1 LRKKVPAKSHL
12 LAFDQLGPIELRPI
26 HGRTWAQK
34 SHPDRLP
41 ATYTRP
47 HGTRQWLAF
56 LDIKKDKLWGYFN
69 PRKRWQEVL
78 RAFKWMRSRYPVKER
93 LYVILDNF
101 SPHLRPEIRRWARKN
116 NVSLVF
122 TPTNASWMN
131 PIECEFTEPKDYVL
145 TNSYYKSHHEMQQ
158 AWNDFLKYRNKRNSQ
173 HKKS

>member
-1 LRKKVPAKSHL
+1 MRKKVPAGSHL
-12 LAFDQLGPIELRPI
+12 LAFDELGPIELRPI
-26 HGRTWAQK
+26 HGRTWARK
-34 SHPDRLP
+34 SHPIRLP

-56 LDIKKDKLWGYFN
+56 LDIKKDKLWGYFS
-69 PRKRWQEVL
+69 PRKRSQEVL

-116 NVSLVF
+116 NVSLVW

-145 TNSYYKSHHEMQQ
+145 TGSYYKSHHEMQQ
-158 AWNDFLKYRNKRNSQ
+158 AWNDFLRYRNKRNSK

>member
-1 LRKKVPAKSHL
+1 MRKKVPPKSHL

-56 LDIKKDKLWGYFN
+56 LDVKKDKLWGYFS

-93 LYVILDNF
+93 LYVILDNV
-101 SPHLRPEIRRWARKN
+101 SPHLRPELRRWARKN

-131 PIECEFTEPKDYVL
+131 PIECEFAEPKDYVL
-145 TNSYYKSHHEMQQ
+145 SNSYYKLHHEMQQ
-158 AWNDFLKYRNKRNSQ
+158 AWNHFLKYRNKSNSQ